1 MTRSNCMDI
10 EAEEQIGDGKTPW
23 GTGPICKGLAPAIPL
38 AVFVLA
44 LVFFTLSLA
53 YADIK
58 IVQAIPTRSFGFLPL
73 FVAQERGFYR
83 SAGLEVSTP
92 VMATGPSVAGLLSG
106 EVHFAAADSAM
117 RAAMT
122 GTPVKAVVFYYDRP
136 TMVFVARPEIRS
148 VRDLQGKNIAILSYG
163 SAVDFATRQI
173 LKANGLAD
181 KDYTLVPMGPEPQR
195 ILGMVKGLVHATL
208 LNPDG
213 AAIAEGQVQ
222 GLKLL
227 ASVGDLQ
234 KTPFSGFAAADRFLA
249 TNADAVRKFL
259 RATLRAIV
267 LTRDQ
272 PQVAAQVAEKT
283 LGLEAKAALSAA
295 RAIVGAISVKDPGG
309 FTDAGMRAWIADNAK
324 NAGRKDDVRITD
336 IAEVRLLREAQQEL
350 GIRCEGGYGCGK

>member
-1 MTRSNCMDI
+1 MRLLASLVLFL
-10 EAEEQIGDGKTPW
+10 QIG
-23 GTGPICKGLAPAIPL
+23 
-38 AVFVLA
+38 V
-44 LVFFTLSLA
+44 A
-53 YADIK
+53 YGQIN
-58 IVQAIPTRSFGFLPL
+58 IVQALPTKSFGFLPV
-73 FVAQERGFYR
+73 FVAQDKGFYR
-83 SAGLEVSTP
+83 SEGLEVSTP
-92 VMATGPSVAGLLSG
+92 VMATGPSIAGLLSG
-106 EVHFAAADSAM
+106 EVHLAPADTAM

-213 AAIAEGQVQ
+213 AAIAEGQVE

-227 ASVGDLQ
+227 ASFGDLQ
-234 KTPFSGFAAADRFLA
+234 KTPFSGFAAGDRFLA
-249 TNADAVRKFL
+249 TNADTVRKFL
-259 RATLRAIV
+259 RATLRAVV

-283 LGLEAKAALSAA
+283 LALEAKAALSAA

-324 NAGRKDDVRITD
+324 NAGRKDEEIKVTD
-336 IAEVRLLREAQQEL
+336 IADVRLLREAQQEL
-350 GIRCEGGYGCGK
+350 GIRCEGGYGCGR

>member
-1 MTRSNCMDI
+1 VVKSINSAVVPRRKQS
-10 EAEEQIGDGKTPW
+10 
-23 GTGPICKGLAPAIPL
+23 TGPRGFPPFIRITIFALAITCL
-38 AVFVLA
+38 G
-44 LVFFTLSLA
+44 SA

-58 IVQAIPTRSFGFLPL
+58 IVQAIPTKSFGFLPL
-73 FVAQERGFYR
+73 FVAQERGLYR
-83 SAGLEVSTP
+83 SEGLEVSTP

-136 TMVFVARPEIRS
+136 TMVFVARPEIRT

-181 KDYTLVPMGPEPQR
+181 RDYTLVPMGPEPQR
-195 ILGMVKGLVHATL
+195 ILGMAKGLVHATL

-213 AAIAEGQVQ
+213 AAIAESQVE

-234 KTPFSGFAAADRFLA
+234 RTPFSGFAVSDRFLA

-272 PQVAAQVAEKT
+272 PEVGARVAEKT
-283 LGLEAKAALSAA
+283 LALEAKAALSAA
-295 RAIVGAISVKDPGG
+295 RAIVGAISVRDPGG
-309 FTDAGMRAWIADNAK
+309 FTEAAMRAWIGDNAK
-324 NAGRKDDVRITD
+324 NAGRKDDEIKIAD
-336 IAEVRLLREAQQEL
+336 IADVRALRSVQQEL
-350 GIRCEGGYGCGK
+350 GIRCEGGYGCGR